1 MLYSNARKQA
11 LSGWL
16 KCNDECS
23 YASSLKL
30 QKFLL
35 FYESFSKI
43 NDDEYDFTRLCG
55 YERGPVFSTVW
66 GDYTKESALF
76 NSSIIEQYLNHGS
89 FINQE
94 RALKAGFLVKI
105 MSESELSDLTHKLD
119 LWKSKE
125 KQIYLKQ
132 KNVPLSEKN
141 FTAKDTD
148 MFIELENLYSKD
160 FIENSC
166 VIRINNKYFVF
177 NKQDAKKLT
186 GTNFDVLES
195 LSKMEELINPVMV
208 NLNEGR
214 LEID

>member
-1 MLYSNARKQA
+1 MLYSNTRKQA

-43 NDDEYDFTRLCG
+43 NNDEYDFTRLCG
-55 YERGPVFSTVW
+55 YERGPVFSAVW
-66 GDYTKESALF
+66 GDYTKESLLF
-76 NSSIIEQYLNHGS
+76 ESAIVEQYQSNGA

-105 MSESELSDLTHKLD
+105 MSESELSELTHRLD

-125 KQIYLKQ
+125 KQIYSRQ

-141 FTAKDTD
+141 FSENDINI
-148 MFIELENLYSKD
+148 FIELENLYSKD
-160 FIENSC
+160 FIENSS
-166 VIRINNKYFVF
+166 VIRINNKYFVL
-177 NKQDAKKLT
+177 NKEEAAQLT
-186 GTNFDVLES
+186 EKNFDVLES
-195 LSKMEELINPVMV
+195 LSKMDELMNPVMV
-208 NLNEGR
+208 TLNEGR